1 MFERTLNIINPETL
15 NKIQNT
21 KILLIGLG
29 GVGGMAFECLIR
41 LGFTNITI
49 VDGDK
54 FEQSNLNRQILSL
67 QSNINEYKVDVA
79 KNRGLAINPHIKI
92 TSIKE
97 FITKDNISNLFVNEY
112 DYIIDAC
119 DTITTKVLLI
129 KMAQAKNY
137 KIISSMGTG
146 NRLNP
151 REITITSLDKTSN
164 DPVAKIMRNMLKKEG
179 LSLKVP
185 VVWSKELPIR
195 KQERTPD
202 SLVLVP
208 NSAGIT
214 LAYYVLNDIL
224 KKIID

>member
-1 MFERTLNIINPETL
+1 MFERTLNIINAENL

-29 GVGGMAFECLIR
+29 GVGGIAFECLVR
-41 LGFTNITI
+41 LGFTNLTI
-49 VDGDK
+49 VDSDK
-54 FEQSNLNRQILSL
+54 FEESNLNRQILSL
-67 QSNINEYKVDVA
+67 QSTINEDKVEVA
-79 KNRGLAINPHIKI
+79 KARALDINPAIQI
-92 TSIKE
+92 TSIKK
-97 FITKDNISNLFVNEY
+97 FITQDNIESLFKNEY

-129 KMAQAKNY
+129 KIAQAKKI

-151 REITITSLDKTSN
+151 SEIMITTLDKTHN
-164 DPVAKIMRNMLKKEG
+164 DPVAKVMRNLLKKEG

-185 VVWSKELPIR
+185 VVWSKELPI
-195 KQERTPD
+195 KKHDSTPD

-208 NSAGIT
+208 SSAGIN

-224 KKIID
+224 KK

>member
-1 MFERTLNIINPETL
+1 MEMFERTLNIINSETL
-15 NKIQNT
+15 NIIQNT

-29 GVGGMAFECLIR
+29 GVGGMALECLVR
-41 LGFTNITI
+41 LGFTNLTI
-49 VDGDK
+49 VDSDK
-54 FEQSNLNRQILSL
+54 FEESNLNRQILSSQETL
-67 QSNINEYKVDVA
+67 NKYKVDVA
-79 KNRGLAINPHIKI
+79 KARALTINHDIQI
-92 TSIKE
+92 TTINE
-97 FITKDNISNLFVNEY
+97 FITQDNIESLFENEY

-129 KMAQAKNY
+129 KIAKEKNT

-151 REITITSLDKTSN
+151 NEITITTLDKTSN
-164 DPVAKIMRNMLKKEG
+164 DPVAKIMRNLLKKEG
-179 LSLKVP
+179 LSLKIP
-185 VVWSKELPIR
+185 VVWSKELPIK
-195 KQERTPD
+195 KQESTPD

-224 KKIID
+224 KNN